1 VVNLFSLI
9 FVSYGLFL
17 AAADFEKFEERTS
30 SIDSNLVDQIDPCEL
45 SSSIDSNL
53 CAFKCCSASNGSL
66 VSNLTIL
73 VDYGFGAQPEVGYV
87 AMQSQERYIVSLG
100 SESNASFSNAGML
113 IRRDVDND
121 RVLASIWTPTMCV
134 SFPIPEVCLL
144 GSRFCPGY
152 RLSPWPKFEHDA
164 ILDDQSE
171 QKVARFSWRHHKNKD
186 EVLGKLWVLKDSCMP
201 ISIQQAVGPN
211 LHPNTSSSSAFGES
225 IISALGVH
233 TSTLVQDAL
242 KYANFEIGDIP
253 PFSDYNW
260 LAASFSNS
268 SSDRPDSNLFTIPS
282 RCDGSI
288 PPPPTRSFWKGL
300 DSLRNLA
307 TRL

>member
-1 VVNLFSLI
+1 MVNLFSLI

-17 AAADFEKFEERTS
+17 AAAEEKIEIEE
-30 SIDSNLVDQIDPCEL
+30 PCEL

-53 CAFKCCSASNGSL
+53 CAFKCCTASNGSL

-73 VDYGFGAQPEVGYV
+73 VDYGSGAQPEVGYI
-87 AMQSQERYIVSLG
+87 AMQAQERYIVSIG
-100 SESNASFSNAGML
+100 SETNATFSNAGML

-121 RVLASIWTPTMCV
+121 RVLASMWTPTMCV
-134 SFPIPEVCLL
+134 SFPVPEVCLL
-144 GSRFCPGY
+144 GSRFCPGF
-152 RLSPWPKFEHDA
+152 RLSPWPKYEHDA

-186 EVLGKLWVLKDSCMP
+186 EVLGKIWVLKDSCMP
-201 ISIQQAVGPN
+201 VSIQQAVGPN

-225 IISALGVH
+225 IISALGVY
-233 TSTLVQDAL
+233 TSNLVQEAL
-242 KYANFEIGDIP
+242 KNANFEVGDVP
-253 PFSDYNW
+253 LLSDYNW
-260 LAASFSNS
+260 AAASFSNS
-268 SSDRPDSNLFTIPS
+268 SSDRPDSNLFTIPA